1 LCLTSDVDRYSG
13 TSLERRRKNGIT
25 STNDFKALLLQNT
38 TSRSPSSHHMTAAE
52 KLRLTSPTVN
62 KTRSPNNEEMMTT
75 NRRGYFIK
83 FQIKSSILV
92 ADKN

>member
-1 LCLTSDVDRYSG
+1 
-13 TSLERRRKNGIT
+13 
-25 STNDFKALLLQNT
+25 
-38 TSRSPSSHHMTAAE
+38 MTAAE

-75 NRRGYFIK
+75 NRRGCFIK